1 MANEQNLTRMG
12 KEIDSREK
20 AQRLGRMGGLS
31 KSPKKKWAAQLREL
45 KKKGLSN
52 ENAKVLASMIEEK
65 ESFALNV
72 LISLLDTRKNAPPQL
87 KTTINNNLTSL
98 MKATHGDTLK
108 TENVHHIINWSD
120 MFKECE
126 VEKDGKVQSEKSSE

>member
-1 MANEQNLTRMG
+1 MANEQNLIPHQKPFTSGEVAREMG
-12 KEIDSREK
+12 SR
-20 AQRLGRMGGLS
+20 GG
-31 KSPKKKWAAQLREL
+31 KKRTPRKKWAAQLREL

-72 LISLLDTRKNAPPQL
+72 LMSLLDTRKNAPPQL